1 MTKNTIMNWKQICS
15 CILLGSLVSCTE
27 SPTQAYD
34 TTDQL
39 NQAICIED
47 WEGAIAIL
55 DNIIPDYPN
64 SQTTLLEYRDR
75 LQKLSETG
83 LSDVHQLDYDCT
95 NESIP
100 KIEETPLSDRV
111 ESYNEQIDPGMSYD
125 EVATIVGRPGKIN
138 DIYSSYLWR
147 DEHGNFLYAKFSEDQ
162 LDNLNIDEIRDCE
175 DNNPRCVAVG
185 ITAPVPAAEFKEIA
199 ARFEEGMNAEAVLEQ
214 LLQELG
220 EPESQSERVHYEW
233 RFAEAT
239 DPDPNNCTLYVYFSN
254 VKSEMVELTLNN
266 DRVSFNQADCL
277 YDDR

>member
-1 MTKNTIMNWKQICS
+1 MNWKQICS
-15 CILLGSLVSCTE
+15 CILLGSLASCTE

-39 NQAICIED
+39 NQAICMED
-47 WEGAIAIL
+47 WDGAIAIL
-55 DNIIPDYPN
+55 DKIIPDYPN

-75 LQKLSETG
+75 LQQLSTTG
-83 LSDVHQLDYDCT
+83 LGEVHQLDYDCT
-95 NESIP
+95 DESIP

-125 EVATIVGRPGKIN
+125 EVATTVGRPGKIN

-185 ITAPVPAAEFKEIA
+185 ITAPAPAAEFKEIA
-199 ARFEEGMNAEAVLEQ
+199 ARFEEGMNAQVVLEQ

-220 EPESQSERVHYEW
+220 EPEMQTDWVNYEW
-233 RFAEAT
+233 VFREAT
-239 DPDPNNCTLYVYFSN
+239 DPDPNNCTLTVHF
-254 VKSEMVELTLNN
+254 NN
-266 DRVSFNQADCL
+266 DSSSLNQAYCL
-277 YDDR
+277 YNDR